1 MTTISPPGA
10 DSIVSQP
17 RLEKTYAAR
26 RGELTLVMKPEYP
39 RYGPGGDQVGTVEGT
54 RLSFADGM
62 LRLPLTGTIK
72 TAQGREIDAAP
83 VIEWLDAH
91 QLNGNRDEGFFEVAQ
106 AAPPVSEEE
115 LTAIMLASAAWDEE
129 RLQGILSAEQQ
140 GWSRPPILKAVQQAL
155 STVQQMKENVAAE
168 VAADDEPKR
177 RKA

>member
-39 RYGPGGDQVGTVEGT
+39 RYGPGGV
-54 RLSFADGM
+54 
-62 LRLPLTGTIK
+62 
-72 TAQGREIDAAP
+72 
-83 VIEWLDAH
+83 
-91 QLNGNRDEGFFEVAQ
+91 FFEFEPSFDTDNPPITALALYPPQ